1 MRDDIRITATIKFK
15 SNLEK
20 LYPYKRSTK
29 ERIKELNN
37 ILEELLYGKK
47 NKQERKPR

>member
-1 MRDDIRITATIKFK
+1 MRDDIRITATVSFK

-29 ERIKELNN
+29 ERIRELNN
-37 ILEELLYGKK
+37 ILEDLIYGKK
-47 NKQERKPR
+47 K